1 MHPPASRPP
10 GPATAADVAAY
21 WNTRIHD
28 LEMTTHPV
36 GTREFFD
43 DLDDYR
49 FDKLHY
55 LPLLVDFNGFAGKR
69 VLEIGCGIGTD
80 LVRFARGGARV
91 TGIDLAQAS
100 IDLARKNFE
109 LHGLQAE
116 DLRVADGAALPF
128 DRASFDVVYCHGVLQ
143 YAADAAAIVAE
154 ARRVVRPDGL
164 AIFMVY
170 NRVSWLQAMS
180 RVMKVGLEHGDAP
193 VLQLYSIPEYRALLA
208 PFGDVEIV
216 PERFPVASRLHKGW
230 KATVYNTIFVGTF
243 NALPRAWVRPYGWHL
258 MAFCRPA

>member
-1 MHPPASRPP
+1 MHPTPARPQ
-10 GPATAADVAAY
+10 GTASSADVAAY
-21 WNTRIHD
+21 WNARIHD

-36 GTREFFD
+36 GTRAFFD
-43 DLDDYR
+43 DLDAYR

-55 LPLLVDFNGFAGKR
+55 LPRLVDFQGFAGQS

-91 TGIDLAQAS
+91 TGVDLSQTAIDLACTNMS
-100 IDLARKNFE
+100 LN
-109 LHGLQAE
+109 GLTA

-128 DRASFDVVYCHGVLQ
+128 DRATFDVVYAHGVLQ
-143 YAADAAAIVAE
+143 YAAEPARLVAE
-154 ARRVVRPDGL
+154 ARRVLRPDGL

-170 NRVSWLQAMS
+170 NQVSWLQAMS

-193 VLQLYSIPEYRALLA
+193 VLTLYSIAQFKALLA
-208 PFGDVEIV
+208 PFRDVRIE

-230 KATVYNTIFVGTF
+230 KGTLYNRLFVGTF
-243 NALPRAWVRPYGWHL
+243 NALPRAWVKRYGWHL
-258 MAFCRPA
+258 MAFCRP